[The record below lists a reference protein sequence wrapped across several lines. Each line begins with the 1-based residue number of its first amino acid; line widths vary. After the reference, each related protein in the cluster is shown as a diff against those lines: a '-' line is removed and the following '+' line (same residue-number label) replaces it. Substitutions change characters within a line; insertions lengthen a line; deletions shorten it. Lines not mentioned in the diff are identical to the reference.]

1 LKSDKNEHKKTIGNQ
16 VRKPIKIINIHFQS
30 ICNKKPDLLE
40 IINSVKPDIIKGTE
54 AWLEKSIPSTD
65 YFPNNM
71 YNIYRNDRAPNTKDK
86 SHGGVLLAITKDI
99 IISEITELKTNC
111 EIVWA
116 EINITGTKKICVA
129 SYYRPP
135 SDDDTSLDQLNIS
148 LSRLDKT
155 NSSNIWV
162 GGDFNLGNID

>member
-1 LKSDKNEHKKTIGNQ
+1 LKNFNQ

-86 SHGGVLLAITKDI
+86 SHGGVLLAITKDL
-99 IISEITELKTNC
+99 IISEITGFLLQM
-111 EIVWA
+111 
-116 EINITGTKKICVA
+116 
-129 SYYRPP
+129 
-135 SDDDTSLDQLNIS
+135 D
-148 LSRLDKT
+148 
-155 NSSNIWV
+155 
-162 GGDFNLGNID
+162 